1 MDKFLDKGDPGK
13 MKFNLKNHPKR
24 KTPIVWPDPYFCD
37 FYYEILEW
45 LEDFEKELWKE
56 LDKCEIG
63 LPYCEKCQK
72 IKEILGE

>member
-1 MDKFLDKGDPGK
+1 
-13 MKFNLKNHPKR
+13 MKFNLKNRPKICCGTIDYLPEEAECQ
-24 KTPIVWPDPYFCD
+24 KWF
-37 FYYEILEW
+37 ESL
-45 LEDFEKELWKE
+45 EKELWKE